1 MSPDIIRYNILFKPM
16 SKRSR
21 NYTMYTEN
29 RWLVGMRL
37 QSFFW
42 MDLRG
47 KPEITVESRRL
58 REPVRYQKGAYDGMH
73 DEWSYYIRQLGW
85 HRRSI

>member
-1 MSPDIIRYNILFKPM
+1 
-16 SKRSR
+16 
-21 NYTMYTEN
+21 
-29 RWLVGMRL
+29 
-37 QSFFW
+37 

-85 HRRSI
+85 HRRSISFCPCNSRGKGFFCTLKNN

>member
-1 MSPDIIRYNILFKPM
+1 
-16 SKRSR
+16 
-21 NYTMYTEN
+21 
-29 RWLVGMRL
+29 
-37 QSFFW
+37 

-73 DEWSYYIRQLGW
+73 KRVVVLYTANRVVPQK
-85 HRRSI
+85 